1 MKKATTI
8 RWIWIVLVYLVC
20 ATVLFFSMNSQF
32 NTINISPSGYSNN
45 AWATNLF
52 GMFINTVAMS
62 FVLVILWNVLYSSRL
77 LGSRYIGHSVYVL
90 MFLWLLLHLVAGIGL
105 LLMAVM
111 PILLTAGGVEMFL
124 PLLMVWSMGY
134 GDDFVFMHCI
144 PMLMIVPF
152 FLSITLFAPEYIA
165 HKFRLFNKLRQKI
178 GLKYSGN

>member
-1 MKKATTI
+1 MKKATI
-8 RWIWIVLVYLVC
+8 RWIWIVSVYLVC
-20 ATVLFFSMNSQF
+20 TVGLFFWMYSMF

-45 AWATNLF
+45 AWFANLF
-52 GMFINTVAMS
+52 GLFINNVAMS
-62 FVLVILWNVLYSSRL
+62 FLLVILWNILYSSRL

-90 MFLWLLLHLVAGIGL
+90 MFLGLLLHLAAGVGL

-111 PILLTAGGVEMFL
+111 PILSTVGGAEIFL
-124 PLLMVWSMGY
+124 QLLMAWSAGY
-134 GDDFVFMHCI
+134 GGDFVFMHCI